1 MNRTSSLLLSFF
13 FAYTESHLTQG
24 DPVMATGSTNNKSQ
38 QLNARFPHDVV
49 AELESNLEDGET
61 KAQFIVT
68 AVKGEIKRRQRRKN
82 KPEQVS

>member
-1 MNRTSSLLLSFF
+1 
-13 FAYTESHLTQG
+13 
-24 DPVMATGSTNNKSQ
+24 MATSSTNNKSQ
-38 QLNARFPHDVV
+38 QLNARFPHYVV

-82 KPEQVS
+82 KPEQGS

>member
-1 MNRTSSLLLSFF
+1 
-13 FAYTESHLTQG
+13 
-24 DPVMATGSTNNKSQ
+24 MATGSTNNKSQ

-82 KPEQVS
+82 KPEQVT

>member
-1 MNRTSSLLLSFF
+1 
-13 FAYTESHLTQG
+13 
-24 DPVMATGSTNNKSQ
+24 MATGSINNKSQ

-82 KPEQVS
+82 KPEQVN

>member
-1 MNRTSSLLLSFF
+1 
-13 FAYTESHLTQG
+13 
-24 DPVMATGSTNNKSQ
+24 MATSSTNNKSQ

-82 KPEQVS
+82 KPEQGS

>member
-1 MNRTSSLLLSFF
+1 
-13 FAYTESHLTQG
+13 
-24 DPVMATGSTNNKSQ
+24 MATGSTNNKSQ

-82 KPEQVS
+82 KAEQVS

>member
-1 MNRTSSLLLSFF
+1 
-13 FAYTESHLTQG
+13 
-24 DPVMATGSTNNKSQ
+24 MATGSTNNKSQ

-49 AELESNLEDGET
+49 AELESNLEYGET